1 MYKFSWKFNRV
12 SELTTQTLGK
22 EMPIIGLEFDKKKNS
37 HLFPKLHTNSLK
49 PKDFSIRYPAIKLVL
64 PLF

>member
-1 MYKFSWKFNRV
+1 MYKFSWNFNQV

-22 EMPIIGLEFDKKKNS
+22 EMPIIGSEFSFIPEKI
-37 HLFPKLHTNSLK
+37 HTFLNQRI
-49 PKDFSIRYPAIKLVL
+49 FSIRYPAIKLVL